1 MEQQQQQEPTAAGG
15 AMGAAPAAGAATE
28 AGAAVGSKRVL
39 TDSQRGNL
47 AKKQCKDCGKDMPCA
62 SKSCKECNAVQQRK
76 SELEL
81 LALQAPMQPYLPGQ
95 GEVPQL
101 QDSTQALANV
111 RKCFEKPAFLKLVSS
126 GGGGSHTSFLSVTR
140 TEHIACLTAMLV
152 PLVLGVYCCLIACCC
167 MLACQGWRAC

>member
-76 SELEL
+76 RELEL
-81 LALQAPMQPYLPGQ
+81 LALQAPMQPYLPGR

-111 RKCFEKPAFLKLVSS
+111 RKCFEKPAFLNLVSS
-126 GGGGSHTSFLSVTR
+126 GGGAVIQVS
-140 TEHIACLTAMLV
+140 
-152 PLVLGVYCCLIACCC
+152 
-167 MLACQGWRAC
+167 